1 MQPEIEQQK
10 VLLQSRGPSDGR
22 PLLIIRVSRHFP
34 HGHPEEVERFVIF
47 CLEAASKLVDQV
59 SSTPSD
65 GKMWAIFDL
74 NDVKWVNLDRH
85 ALFSCFHL
93 LNCHFPERIHKIFM
107 LDAPIAFYALWK
119 LVSPFIDPV
128 TKKKVAYISGNSQL
142 LTEVDPTIVPEAY
155 GGTAEEIPVEV
166 AVRVFKLQSNNDNNS
181 SQLDS
186 PKVSHGVSNGVG
198 QFEIEAAVAV
208 EA

>member
-1 MQPEIEQQK
+1 
-10 VLLQSRGPSDGR
+10 
-22 PLLIIRVSRHFP
+22 
-34 HGHPEEVERFVIF
+34 
-47 CLEAASKLVDQV
+47 
-59 SSTPSD
+59 
-65 GKMWAIFDL
+65 
-74 NDVKWVNLDRH
+74 
-85 ALFSCFHL
+85 
-93 LNCHFPERIHKIFM
+93 M